1 MHSIQYTLT
10 ISAGGRYN
18 SWVYINGG
26 TSLTN
31 YLDIALI
38 IISIALIASVIFQN
52 KGVGLGGLTGADS
65 SQVFSARRGLE
76 KTIFL
81 ITIGLA
87 VVFVLLTLAAVAFG

>member
-1 MHSIQYTLT
+1 MTTYF
-10 ISAGGRYN
+10 
-18 SWVYINGG
+18 
-26 TSLTN
+26 
-31 YLDIALI
+31 DIALI

-87 VVFVLLTLAAVAFG
+87 VVFVIVTILAVAFSG

>member
-1 MHSIQYTLT
+1 M
-10 ISAGGRYN
+10 
-18 SWVYINGG
+18 
-26 TSLTN
+26 TN

-81 ITIGLA
+81 ITVGLA
-87 VVFVLLTLAAVAFG
+87 VVFVILTLAAVAFG

>member
-1 MHSIQYTLT
+1 MTTYF
-10 ISAGGRYN
+10 
-18 SWVYINGG
+18 
-26 TSLTN
+26 
-31 YLDIALI
+31 DIALI

-52 KGVGLGGLTGADS
+52 KGVGLGLGSLTGADS

-87 VVFVLLTLAAVAFG
+87 ILFVILTVLAVAFGQ

>member
-1 MHSIQYTLT
+1 LT
-10 ISAGGRYN
+10 TYF
-18 SWVYINGG
+18 
-26 TSLTN
+26 
-31 YLDIALI
+31 DIALI

-87 VVFVLLTLAAVAFG
+87 VVFVIVTILAVAFSG

>member
-1 MHSIQYTLT
+1 M
-10 ISAGGRYN
+10 
-18 SWVYINGG
+18 
-26 TSLTN
+26 TN

-87 VVFVLLTLAAVAFG
+87 VVFVVLTLSAVAFG

>member
-1 MHSIQYTLT
+1 VT
-10 ISAGGRYN
+10 IYF
-18 SWVYINGG
+18 
-26 TSLTN
+26 
-31 YLDIALI
+31 DIALI

-65 SQVFSARRGLE
+65 SQVLTARRGLE

-87 VVFVLLTLAAVAFG
+87 ILFVIITILAVAFAG